1 MTLKELVTDG
11 KLKLHQTSAQEI
23 SDLAKVAE
31 RDLADASV
39 KGLSTDRR
47 FIIAYNAI
55 LQLSTIAL
63 YAGGY
68 KTSGIGH
75 HYITFQSLK
84 EILPTEYQ
92 ELMDYFDACRSKRNI
107 SDYDRSGIVSGQEA
121 DEILAEAIK
130 FKKIIINWLK
140 NNYPKLVPAN
150 RLGW

>member
-1 MTLKELVTDG
+1 MTLKELLNDG
-11 KLKLHQTSAQEI
+11 RLKPHKTSAQEI

-55 LQLSTIAL
+55 LQLATIVL
-63 YAGGY
+63 YANGY
-68 KTSGIGH
+68 KTSGSGH
-75 HYITFQSLK
+75 HYTTFQCLK
-84 EILPTEYQ
+84 EILPAGYTQ
-92 ELMDYFDACRSKRNI
+92 LMDYFDACRSKRNI
-107 SDYDRSGIVSGQEA
+107 SDYDHAGIVSEQEA

-140 NNYPKLVPAN
+140 TNYPKLVPAN
-150 RLGW
+150 NIK